1 MEYSA
6 IDIGSNTV
14 QMLVSSVDSTGY
26 TCLFGGLETTRLGDS
41 AQPGYLS
48 PAAIAHTAATVAE
61 FMQQINAMGVKPC
74 RIVATSA
81 VRDARNSKD
90 LYLAIQKA
98 APTAP
103 EVEIISGEREAQ
115 LSYLGACLATGGAIS
130 VPVLDTG
137 GSSSELIWM
146 QKGRLHA
153 VSANVGAVR
162 AMKNAWDSAA
172 IAQRLAQVFPSDLKV
187 DSLLGVGGVITTAA
201 AIQQGLQEYQRENVE
216 GVCLSR
222 ADLQELLLQLIVL
235 PRTERCAYYP
245 LLKQRGEIM
254 VEGLWIWLAVLE
266 LLGAHQVVVTGGG
279 ILDGMIAEMA
289 GISVD
294 SMGWHKK

>member
-26 TCLFGGLETTRLGDS
+26 TCLFSDLETTRLGDS

-48 PAAIAHTAATVAE
+48 ATAIAHTAAVVAG

-103 EVEIISGEREAQ
+103 EVEIISGKREAQ
-115 LSYLGACLATGGAIS
+115 LSYLGACLSIGNI
-130 VPVLDTG
+130 VHMPVLDTG

-146 QKGRLHA
+146 EQGHLSS

-162 AMKNAWDSAA
+162 AMKNGWDSAA
-172 IAQRLAQVFPSDLKV
+172 VAQRLSLVFPSDLQV

-201 AIQQGLQEYQRENVE
+201 AIQQGLHEYQRESVE

-222 ADLQELLLQLIVL
+222 GDLQKLLHQLIVL
-235 PRTERCAYYP
+235 PRTARCTYSP

-266 LLGAHQVVVTGGG
+266 LLSAQQVIVTGGG

-294 SMGWHKK
+294 SMGLHKK